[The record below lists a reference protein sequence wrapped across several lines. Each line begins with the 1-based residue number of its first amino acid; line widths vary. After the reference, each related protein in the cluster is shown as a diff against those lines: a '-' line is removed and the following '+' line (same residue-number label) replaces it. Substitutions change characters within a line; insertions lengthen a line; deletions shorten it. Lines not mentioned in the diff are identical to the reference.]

1 MKYSTLLVVLVS
13 LSLVLADY
21 PHVARAAAGGV
32 TRFATA
38 PTGAPGHLEGLTAD
52 PQGNIYAASFELT
65 QVFGFPAPQGPF
77 PRRRKGPQGDP
88 VAPFQHNYIYTFDA
102 NG

>member
-1 MKYSTLLVVLVS
+1 MRQSTLLVLVIS

-21 PHVARAAAGGV
+21 TPVAQAAAGGIS
-32 TRFATA
+32 RFTTS

-65 QVFGFPAPQGPF
+65 QVSNLPAPQGPF

-88 VAPFQHNYIYTFDA
+88 LPPFQHNYIYTFA
-102 NG
+102 A